1 LRRPRRGRGF
11 RSGRRE
17 GERRGPSPDPRQP
30 RGEYAGKA
38 LVVIPT
44 FNEAENL
51 PRLLPRIFQ
60 QNKGFHVLIV
70 DDNSPDGT
78 AGIVKKM
85 QTSNDRVHLLE
96 RPRKMGLGTAYV
108 AGFKYAIQKGFD
120 HVFEMD
126 ADFSHNPKALNDLY
140 NAANKDY
147 DLVIGSRYKS
157 GVNVVNWPMR
167 RLLLSYFANIYTRI
181 ITGMPV
187 ADATSGFK
195 CYRRKVLE
203 TLDLDAIR
211 SNGYSFQ
218 IETNFWAWKLGF
230 RVGEVPIVFVD
241 RRVGVSK
248 MSKAIVHE
256 AAFMVW
262 KLKLRSIFS
271 GPPHRTPSR

>member
-1 LRRPRRGRGF
+1 
-11 RSGRRE
+11 
-17 GERRGPSPDPRQP
+17 
-30 RGEYAGKA
+30 
-38 LVVIPT
+38 
-44 FNEAENL
+44 
-51 PRLLPRIFQ
+51 
-60 QNKGFHVLIV
+60 
-70 DDNSPDGT
+70 
-78 AGIVKKM
+78 
-85 QTSNDRVHLLE
+85 
-96 RPRKMGLGTAYV
+96 MGLGTAYV